1 MMPVKVFDRI
11 PQTKRQFEKA
21 SRYAI
26 DAAAARLWANI
37 RDQFQDHYTSGAFRD
52 TLKVRPAIRRSRPVK
67 DADGNWFVRVGIK
80 ANERNKGTV
89 QRDERGRFVAR
100 EESSKSRMGVG
111 EIALAWELGHYN
123 IFMRQHVRVQIW
135 EPTARDSEEEM
146 QETFARVMK
155 RYLDETPSA
164 G

>member
-1 MMPVKVFDRI
+1 MPVKVFDRI

-21 SRYAI
+21 SRNAI
-26 DAAAARLWANI
+26 DAAAVRLWANI
-37 RDQFQDHYTSGAFRD
+37 RNEFHDHYTSGAFRD
-52 TLKVRPAIRRSRPVK
+52 TLKVRPAIRRSLPVK

-80 ANERNKGTV
+80 ANERNK
-89 QRDERGRFVAR
+89 QRKPNEKA
-100 EESSKSRMGVG
+100 SMGVG

-135 EPTARDSEEEM
+135 EPTARDSQEEM

-164 G
+164 A